1 MAQHAAGDAIPK
13 KVAWFAQGTPVHKRR
28 YCATRLM
35 GRLTG
40 PARLLAMSWPQQ
52 SFDAADGTL
61 KLLRRLAKSPLV
73 RKSLPNAAAI
83 CTQYFSFKRH
93 PGESIGNFLVRETL
107 AHEEFVEAL
116 IRLHED
122 KIGVSQDLKDF
133 GLPTSL
139 SEDQWWYDWYEYDD
153 ANSDVMDLKY
163 LHVMA
168 SPRELRQAPHRA
180 TTEDQAMDSSPVMA
194 LLTPQ
199 PIDEISVA
207 DSFIM
212 GVLRGWRLLQAAGLN
227 AEEKRDILG
236 STKNSFLDYE
246 VISSALQTLWDEQL
260 LGHRSPLPHQGY
272 SMVQSEHEAQ
282 YHDETWDNDAEWW
295 NYETYYVHDDDDWW
309 GEAWDYSEPTPATV
323 AAASTEEAA
332 DDPQLREAQQ
342 AEKIAESLALD
353 AQRTWTEARRATQAL
368 RKDRGFGAVASTT
381 TGNGLR
387 CFICGGPHLARDCP
401 DRRHPSNWK
410 GKGKHKGMMLDYDY
424 YENYYTSKGLRG
436 FPKGKSKGKGKKGS
450 YMEAQAQ
457 WLKGKGKGQSHG
469 HPFRSVN
476 AYGAMELNLGG
487 LEVSDA
493 MDLTSSTTATS
504 SRPELGMLDSGAT
517 ASAAPEAVIQ
527 GLISS
532 ILEQDRSA
540 KIEVD
545 PTSRPYFRFGD
556 GRWGRALYRTRLSS
570 DVSGVERQFSLFALP
585 NPPAFYQPGFDK
597 STLVPILVGMD
608 FLGHKGSGMVID
620 FTTGLAMSTFDDT
633 PDIYPLK
640 SNPKGH
646 FLLDI
651 CYHLTRDCIKLHNI
665 FALQPLPAQCEDPVV
680 HQQSRQLPL
689 RHPCVM
695 ATPSPPQVQAATD
708 LIYAA
713 NPKAKAKSW
722 TTAALNLEIHATRGQ
737 PRTCGHAS
745 ANMCLKQL
753 KPLMEAYLP
762 TAKIVRA
769 TQAKIDAEE
778 ILQHTI
784 DEVKMSGP
792 PPKSTSTATTSAR
805 PPVSPGKA
813 DPSEATEMADDEVE
827 LLTDGYRQQAQQE

>member
-1 MAQHAAGDAIPK
+1 
-13 KVAWFAQGTPVHKRR
+13 
-28 YCATRLM
+28 
-35 GRLTG
+35 
-40 PARLLAMSWPQQ
+40 
-52 SFDAADGTL
+52 
-61 KLLRRLAKSPLV
+61 
-73 RKSLPNAAAI
+73 
-83 CTQYFSFKRH
+83 
-93 PGESIGNFLVRETL
+93 
-107 AHEEFVEAL
+107 
-116 IRLHED
+116 
-122 KIGVSQDLKDF
+122 
-133 GLPTSL
+133 
-139 SEDQWWYDWYEYDD
+139 
-153 ANSDVMDLKY
+153 
-163 LHVMA
+163 
-168 SPRELRQAPHRA
+168 
-180 TTEDQAMDSSPVMA
+180 MDSSPVMA

-651 CYHLTRDCIKLHNI
+651 CYHLTRGLSRQDGHVHVKTKPSSNSSGSNHEVHVLDLH
-665 FALQPLPAQCEDPVV
+665 AAQYDMTVCDSVLDEADLR
-680 HQQSRQLPL
+680 QSRDRLL
-689 RHPCVM
+689 RLHQASQHLRAAAPTGSMRGPCGPPAIPTTSSSTSLRDGNSF
-695 ATPSPPQVQAATD
+695 ATASSGSHGPHLCGQPQGEGQILDHGRTQPGDPRDPRAATNMWPCFGQHVPS
-708 LIYAA
+708 
-713 NPKAKAKSW
+713 NPQS
-722 TTAALNLEIHATRGQ
+722 NNYE
-737 PRTCGHAS
+737 S
-745 ANMCLKQL
+745 
-753 KPLMEAYLP
+753 
-762 TAKIVRA
+762 
-769 TQAKIDAEE
+769 
-778 ILQHTI
+778 
-784 DEVKMSGP
+784 
-792 PPKSTSTATTSAR
+792 
-805 PPVSPGKA
+805 
-813 DPSEATEMADDEVE
+813 
-827 LLTDGYRQQAQQE
+827 